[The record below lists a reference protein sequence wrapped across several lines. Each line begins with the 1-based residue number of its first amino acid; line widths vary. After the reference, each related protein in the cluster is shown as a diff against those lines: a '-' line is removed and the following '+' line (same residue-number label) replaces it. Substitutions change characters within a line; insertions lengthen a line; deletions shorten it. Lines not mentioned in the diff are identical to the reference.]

1 MGGPRLEV
9 VKFGFYVFFPVGV
22 MLYFGGPEFYDN
34 YVKGIKFWPDINT
47 TYKPPTTSEE
57 VRSALDK
64 MKSDRED
71 RWRKAL
77 QDKKNSEASSSSST
91 TE

>member
-57 VRSALDK
+57 VKSALDK

-77 QDKKNSEASSSSST
+77 QEKKNSEASASNST

>member
-34 YVKGIKFWPDINT
+34 YVKGIKCWPDINT

>member
-22 MLYFGGPEFYDN
+22 MLYFGGPEFYDS

-57 VRSALDK
+57 VKSALDK

-77 QDKKNSEASSSSST
+77 EEKKKNESSSST
-91 TE
+91 E

>member
-22 MLYFGGPEFYDN
+22 MLYFGGPEFYDT

-77 QDKKNSEASSSSST
+77 QDKKNSEASSSNST

>member
-22 MLYFGGPEFYDN
+22 MLYFGGPEFYDT

-77 QDKKNSEASSSSST
+77 QAKKNNETSSSSST
-91 TE
+91 D